1 MSLTCP
7 LGLLNIIDVMNNTNY
22 AHQLINNLE
31 KKGESKD
38 YIIGFLTATIDGL
51 KYIDNQQVIDYLQR
65 SVKQTQPT
73 H

>member
-1 MSLTCP
+1 
-7 LGLLNIIDVMNNTNY
+7 MNNTNY
-22 AHQLINNLE
+22 AHQIINNLE

>member
-1 MSLTCP
+1 
-7 LGLLNIIDVMNNTNY
+7 MNNANY
-22 AHQLINNLE
+22 AQQIVNNLE
-31 KKGESKD
+31 KKGESLN

>member
-1 MSLTCP
+1 MTCP
-7 LGLLNIIDVMNNTNY
+7 LGLLNIIDVMNNANY
-22 AHQLINNLE
+22 AQQIVNNLE
-31 KKGESKD
+31 KKGESLN

>member
-1 MSLTCP
+1 
-7 LGLLNIIDVMNNTNY
+7 MNNTNY
-22 AHQLINNLE
+22 AQRIINNLE

-38 YIIGFLTATIDGL
+38 YIIGFLTATIDGM

>member
-7 LGLLNIIDVMNNTNY
+7 LGPLNIIDVMNTQY
-22 AHQLINNLE
+22 AHEIVNNLE

-38 YIIGFLTATIDGL
+38 YIIGFLTATINGL
-51 KYIDNQQVIDYLQR
+51 RHLESKEVQEYLQR
-65 SVKQTQPT
+65 TVKQTQPT

>member
-1 MSLTCP
+1 
-7 LGLLNIIDVMNNTNY
+7 MNNTNY

-65 SVKQTQPT
+65 SAKQTQPT